1 MTSKKILLFLI
12 FISFLIF
19 GSKWIISYYLFTET
33 TSTKIIFESVTDGY
47 QYFPLVKYLAIFE
60 FNNSFNPYFEKL
72 DNVMLPFY
80 SIVIPSLF
88 YKFIG
93 SFSFIVVEYLS
104 IFLFLLILY
113 KIFEL
118 YYSKELSILYSL
130 IIFVIPILF
139 SLLPIG
145 ELTYFKLIQNDIF
158 TLRFPRPLITSLYL
172 FVFLYF
178 IISLEKLDFFTKKNF
193 FILGIILATTLSSFY
208 YFFFIQVSI
217 LIFYVFYRYKYSFL
231 DQLLKNWK
239 SLLILFLSF
248 IIVALPMFINMS
260 FHEEDYTGRLALIN
274 LNLSQKK
281 VLLEY
286 YLTVY
291 LKKEFL
297 IFLLFS
303 TLYIGFIN
311 LKKFL
316 NYKLI
321 NLFYLFFIGSVF
333 APLLFILITNKST
346 ILYHY
351 NNAVVI
357 LAFFLILI
365 IALDIFSNLSIKYL
379 NKIFINF
386 TSIIL
391 IVFCICTNIYKSVLL
406 NENEKINERLEFNN
420 ISNIILKDYDLNE
433 STLMTFDNRF
443 MVWAVLNDVK
453 FLNLTNFI
461 MTPKKDVMI
470 EDDLIKAFKFLNL
483 DSNDFSQFI
492 ENKKSSWR
500 YINYDLSTFFFY
512 KYMANPIK
520 TFNNSKNF
528 SIEINEYI
536 KKSSPINFQQTLIP
550 NDELDRLLNKF
561 SLTKLNKF
569 NYPNIVV
576 LNKKNKFFKNIKSIN
591 NYCKIYEKDFF
602 ILFVKKETEE
612 SCY

>member
-1 MTSKKILLFLI
+1 MTSKKNLLLLI

-19 GSKWIISYYLFTET
+19 GSKWIVSYYLFTET
-33 TSTKIIFESVTDGY
+33 TSIKVIFESVTDGY
-47 QYFPLVKYLAIFE
+47 HYFPLVKYLAIFE

-80 SIVIPSLF
+80 SIFIPSLF

-104 IFLFLLILY
+104 VFLFLLILY
-113 KIFEL
+113 KIFNL

-130 IIFVIPILF
+130 IIFVMPIFF

-145 ELTYFKLIQNDIF
+145 DLTYFKLIKNEIF

-178 IISLEKLDFFTKKNF
+178 IISLEKVEFFKKKIF
-193 FILGIILATTLSSFY
+193 FILGVILATTLSSFY
-208 YFFFIQVSI
+208 YFFFLQISI
-217 LIFYVFYRYKYSFL
+217 LILYIFYRYKYSFL
-231 DQLLKNWK
+231 DRLFINWK

-248 IIVALPMFINMS
+248 IIIALPMFINMS
-260 FHEEDYTGRLALIN
+260 FHEEDYTRRLGLIS
-274 LNLSQKK
+274 LNLDQKK
-281 VLLEY
+281 VLLVY
-286 YLTVY
+286 YLTAY
-291 LKKEFL
+291 LRIEFL
-297 IFLLFS
+297 IFLSLS

-311 LKKFL
+311 LKKIL

-321 NLFYLFFIGSVF
+321 NLFYLFFLGSVF

-346 ILYHY
+346 VLYHY
-351 NNAVVI
+351 NNTVI
-357 LAFFLILI
+357 IFAFLLILI

-379 NKIFINF
+379 NKVFINSA
-386 TSIIL
+386 SIIL
-391 IVFCICTNIYKSVLL
+391 ILFCICINIYKSVLL

-420 ISNIILKDYDLNE
+420 ISNIILKKYDLTK

-443 MVWAVLNDVK
+443 MVWAVLNDIK

-470 EDDLIKAFKFLNL
+470 EDDLIKSFKFLNL

-492 ENKKSSWR
+492 KNKKSSWR
-500 YINYDLSTFFFY
+500 YVNYDLSTFFLY

-528 SIEINEYI
+528 STEINEYI
-536 KKSSPINFQQTLIP
+536 KKSSPINFQQALIP
-550 NDELDRLLNKF
+550 NDELDRLANKF

-576 LNKKNKFFKNIKSIN
+576 LNKKNKFFKDIKSIN
-591 NYCKIYEKDFF
+591 NYCKLYERDFF
-602 ILFVKKETEE
+602 ILFVKKE
-612 SCY
+612 SDKNC

>member
-1 MTSKKILLFLI
+1 MTSKKNLLLLI

-19 GSKWIISYYLFTET
+19 GSKWIVSYYLFAET
-33 TSTKIIFESVTDGY
+33 TSIKVIFESVSDGY
-47 QYFPLVKYLAIFE
+47 HYFPLVKYLAIFE

-80 SIVIPSLF
+80 SIFIPSLF

-118 YYSKELSILYSL
+118 YYSKEISILYSL
-130 IIFVIPILF
+130 IIFVIPVFF

-145 ELTYFKLIQNDIF
+145 DLTYFKLIQNDIF

-178 IISLEKLDFFTKKNF
+178 IISREKLEFFTKKNF
-193 FILGIILATTLSSFY
+193 FILGVILAATLSSFF
-208 YFFFIQVSI
+208 YFFFLQVSI
-217 LIFYVFYRYKYSFL
+217 LIFYIFYRYKYSFL
-231 DQLLKNWK
+231 DQLFKNWK

-260 FHEEDYTGRLALIN
+260 FHEEDYAGRLALIN

-281 VLLEY
+281 VLLLY
-286 YLTVY
+286 YLTAY
-291 LKKEFL
+291 FKKEFL

-303 TLYIGFIN
+303 TLYISFVN

-333 APLLFILITNKST
+333 APLIFILIANKST

-351 NNAVVI
+351 NNTVI
-357 LAFFLILI
+357 IFAFLLILI

-379 NKIFINF
+379 NKIFINSA
-386 TSIIL
+386 SIIL
-391 IVFCICTNIYKSVLL
+391 IIFCICANIYKSVLL
-406 NENEKINERLEFNN
+406 NENDKINERFEFNN
-420 ISNIILKDYDLNE
+420 ISNIILKEYDLTE

-443 MVWAVLNDVK
+443 MVWAVLNDIK

-528 SIEINEYI
+528 STEINEYI

-550 NDELDRLLNKF
+550 NDELDRLSNKF
-561 SLTKLNKF
+561 SLTQLDKF

-576 LNKKNKFFKNIKSIN
+576 LNKKNKFFKSLKSIN
-591 NYCKIYEKDFF
+591 NYCKLYERDFF
-602 ILFVKKETEE
+602 ILFVKKE
-612 SCY
+612 SDKNC

>member
-1 MTSKKILLFLI
+1 MTSKKNLLLLI

-19 GSKWIISYYLFTET
+19 GSKWIVSYYLFTET
-33 TSTKIIFESVTDGY
+33 TSIKVIFESVADGY

-60 FNNSFNPYFEKL
+60 FNNSFNPYYEKL

-80 SIVIPSLF
+80 SIFIPSLF

-93 SFSFIVVEYLS
+93 SFAFIVIEYLS
-104 IFLFLLILY
+104 VFLFLLILY
-113 KIFEL
+113 KIFNL

-130 IIFVIPILF
+130 IIFVMPIFF

-145 ELTYFKLIQNDIF
+145 DLTYFKLIKNEIF

-178 IISLEKLDFFTKKNF
+178 IIYLENVEFFKKKNF
-193 FILGIILATTLSSFY
+193 FILGVILATTLSSFF
-208 YFFFIQVSI
+208 YFFFLQISI
-217 LIFYVFYRYKYSFL
+217 LILYIFYRYKYSFL
-231 DQLLKNWK
+231 DRLFINWK

-248 IIVALPMFINMS
+248 IIIVLPMFINMS
-260 FHEEDYTGRLALIN
+260 FHEEDYTRRLGLISLN
-274 LNLSQKK
+274 LNQKK
-281 VLLEY
+281 VLLVY
-286 YLTVY
+286 YLTAY
-291 LKKEFL
+291 LRIEFL
-297 IFLLFS
+297 IFLSLS

-311 LKKFL
+311 LKKIL

-321 NLFYLFFIGSVF
+321 NLFYLFFLGSVF

-351 NNAVVI
+351 NNTVI
-357 LAFFLILI
+357 IFAFLLILI
-365 IALDIFSNLSIKYL
+365 IALDIFGNLSIKYL
-379 NKIFINF
+379 NKVFINSA
-386 TSIIL
+386 SIIL
-391 IVFCICTNIYKSVLL
+391 ILFCICINIYKSVLL

-420 ISNIILKDYDLNE
+420 ISNIILKKYDLTK

-443 MVWAVLNDVK
+443 MVWAVLNDIK

-470 EDDLIKAFKFLNL
+470 EDDLIKSFKFLNL

-492 ENKKSSWR
+492 KNKKSTWR

-528 SIEINEYI
+528 STDINEYI
-536 KKSSPINFQQTLIP
+536 KKSSPINFQQAIIP
-550 NDELDRLLNKF
+550 NDELDRLANKF

-569 NYPNIVV
+569 NYPNIVI
-576 LNKKNKFFKNIKSIN
+576 LNKKNKFFKDIKNIN
-591 NYCKIYEKDFF
+591 NYCKLYERDFF
-602 ILFVKKETEE
+602 ILFVKKE
-612 SCY
+612 SDKNC

>member
-1 MTSKKILLFLI
+1 MTSKKNLLLLI

-19 GSKWIISYYLFTET
+19 GSKWIVSYYLFTET
-33 TSTKIIFESVTDGY
+33 TSIKIIFESVTDGY
-47 QYFPLVKYLAIFE
+47 YYFPLVKYLAIFE

-80 SIVIPSLF
+80 SIFIPSLF

-104 IFLFLLILY
+104 VFLFLLILY
-113 KIFEL
+113 KIFNL

-130 IIFVIPILF
+130 IIFVMPIFF

-145 ELTYFKLIQNDIF
+145 DLTYFKLIKNEIF

-178 IISLEKLDFFTKKNF
+178 IISLEKVEFFTKKNF
-193 FILGIILATTLSSFY
+193 FILGAILATTLSSFY
-208 YFFFIQVSI
+208 YFFFLQISI
-217 LIFYVFYRYKYSFL
+217 LILYIFYRYKYSFL
-231 DQLLKNWK
+231 DKLFKNWK
-239 SLLILFLSF
+239 SLLILFISF
-248 IIVALPMFINMS
+248 IIIALPMLINMG
-260 FHEEDYTGRLALIN
+260 FHEEDYTRRLGLIS
-274 LNLSQKK
+274 LNLDQKK
-281 VLLEY
+281 VLLVH
-286 YLTVY
+286 YLTAY
-291 LKKEFL
+291 LRIEFL
-297 IFLLFS
+297 IFLSLS

-311 LKKFL
+311 LKKIL

-321 NLFYLFFIGSVF
+321 SLFYLFFLGSVF
-333 APLLFILITNKST
+333 APLLFILITNKT
-346 ILYHY
+346 GILYHY
-351 NNAVVI
+351 NNTVI
-357 LAFFLILI
+357 IFAFLLILI
-365 IALDIFSNLSIKYL
+365 IALDIFTNVSIKYL
-379 NKIFINF
+379 NKIFIN
-386 TSIIL
+386 SASLIL
-391 IVFCICTNIYKSVLL
+391 IVFCICINIYKSVLL

-420 ISNIILKDYDLNE
+420 ISNIILKKYDLTK

-453 FLNLTNFI
+453 FLNITNFI
-461 MTPKKDVMI
+461 MTPKKDIMI
-470 EDDLIKAFKFLNL
+470 EDDLIKTFKFLNL

-492 ENKKSSWR
+492 KNKKSNWR

-528 SIEINEYI
+528 STEINEYI

-550 NDELDRLLNKF
+550 NDELDRLANKF
-561 SLTKLNKF
+561 SVTKLNKF

-576 LNKKNKFFKNIKSIN
+576 LNKKNKFFKDIKSIN
-591 NYCKIYEKDFF
+591 NYCKLYERDFF
-602 ILFVKKETEE
+602 ILFVKKETDKN
-612 SCY
+612 C

>member
-602 ILFVKKETEE
+602 ILFVKKE
-612 SCY
+612 SDKKC

>member
-1 MTSKKILLFLI
+1 MTSKKNLLFLI

-19 GSKWIISYYLFTET
+19 GSKWIVSYYLFTET
-33 TSTKIIFESVTDGY
+33 TSIKVIFESVTDGY
-47 QYFPLVKYLAIFE
+47 HYFPLVKYLAIFE
-60 FNNSFNPYFEKL
+60 FNNSFNPYLEKL

-80 SIVIPSLF
+80 SIFIPSLF

-93 SFSFIVVEYLS
+93 SFSFVVVEYLS
-104 IFLFLLILY
+104 VFLFLLILY
-113 KIFEL
+113 KIFNL

-130 IIFVIPILF
+130 IIFVMPIFF

-145 ELTYFKLIQNDIF
+145 DLTYFELIKNEIF

-178 IISLEKLDFFTKKNF
+178 ITSLEKVEFFTKKNF
-193 FILGIILATTLSSFY
+193 FILGVILATTLSSFY
-208 YFFFIQVSI
+208 YFFFLQISI
-217 LIFYVFYRYKYSFL
+217 LILYIFYRYKYSFL
-231 DQLLKNWK
+231 DKLFKNWK

-248 IIVALPMFINMS
+248 IIIALPMFINMS
-260 FHEEDYTGRLALIN
+260 FHEEDYTRRLGLISLN
-274 LNLSQKK
+274 LNQKK
-281 VLLEY
+281 VLLAH
-286 YLTVY
+286 YLTAY
-291 LKKEFL
+291 LRIEFL
-297 IFLLFS
+297 IFLSLS

-311 LKKFL
+311 FKKIL

-321 NLFYLFFIGSVF
+321 NLFYLFFLGSVF
-333 APLLFILITNKST
+333 APLLFILITNKSG

-351 NNAVVI
+351 NNTVI
-357 LAFFLILI
+357 IFAFLLILI

-379 NKIFINF
+379 NKIFINSA
-386 TSIIL
+386 SIIL
-391 IVFCICTNIYKSVLL
+391 IVFCICINIYKSVLL

-420 ISNIILKDYDLNE
+420 VSNIILKKYDLTK

-443 MVWAVLNDVK
+443 MVWAVLNDIK

-470 EDDLIKAFKFLNL
+470 EDDLIKSFKFLNL

-492 ENKKSSWR
+492 KNKKSSWR
-500 YINYDLSTFFFY
+500 YVNYDLSTFFLY

-528 SIEINEYI
+528 STEINEYI
-536 KKSSPINFQQTLIP
+536 KKSSPINFQQALIP
-550 NDELDRLLNKF
+550 NDEIDRLANKF

-576 LNKKNKFFKNIKSIN
+576 LNKKNKFFKDIKSIN
-591 NYCKIYEKDFF
+591 NYCKLYERDFF
-602 ILFVKKETEE
+602 ILFVKKE
-612 SCY
+612 SDKNC

>member
-1 MTSKKILLFLI
+1 MTSKKNLLLLI

-19 GSKWIISYYLFTET
+19 GSKWIVSYYLFTET
-33 TSTKIIFESVTDGY
+33 TSIKVIFESVTDGY
-47 QYFPLVKYLAIFE
+47 HYFPLVKYLAIFE

-80 SIVIPSLF
+80 SIFIPSLF

-93 SFSFIVVEYLS
+93 SFSFIVTEYFS
-104 IFLFLLILY
+104 VFLFLLILY
-113 KIFEL
+113 KIFNL

-130 IIFVIPILF
+130 IIFVMPIFF

-145 ELTYFKLIQNDIF
+145 DLTYFELIKNEIF

-178 IISLEKLDFFTKKNF
+178 ITSLEKVEFFTKKNF
-193 FILGIILATTLSSFY
+193 FILGVILATTLSSFY
-208 YFFFIQVSI
+208 YFFFLQISI
-217 LIFYVFYRYKYSFL
+217 LILYIFYRYKYSFL
-231 DQLLKNWK
+231 DKLFKNWK

-248 IIVALPMFINMS
+248 IIIALPMFINMG
-260 FHEEDYTGRLALIN
+260 FHEEDYTRRLGIIS
-274 LNLSQKK
+274 LNLDQKK
-281 VLLEY
+281 VLLVY
-286 YLTVY
+286 YLTAY
-291 LKKEFL
+291 LRKEFL
-297 IFLLFS
+297 IFLSLS

-311 LKKFL
+311 FKKIL

-321 NLFYLFFIGSVF
+321 NLFYLFFLGSVF
-333 APLLFILITNKST
+333 APLLFILITNKSG

-351 NNAVVI
+351 NNTVI
-357 LAFFLILI
+357 IFAFLLILI

-379 NKIFINF
+379 NKIFINSA
-386 TSIIL
+386 SIIL
-391 IVFCICTNIYKSVLL
+391 IVFCICINIYKSVLL

-420 ISNIILKDYDLNE
+420 VSNIILKKYDLTK

-443 MVWAVLNDVK
+443 MVWAVLNDIK

-470 EDDLIKAFKFLNL
+470 EDDLIKSFKFLNL

-492 ENKKSSWR
+492 KNKKSSWR
-500 YINYDLSTFFFY
+500 YVNYDLSTFFLY

-528 SIEINEYI
+528 STEINEYI
-536 KKSSPINFQQTLIP
+536 KKSSPINFQQALIP
-550 NDELDRLLNKF
+550 NDELDRLSNKF

-576 LNKKNKFFKNIKSIN
+576 LNKKNKFFKDIKSIN
-591 NYCKIYEKDFF
+591 NYCKLYERDFF
-602 ILFVKKETEE
+602 ILFVKKE
-612 SCY
+612 SGKNC

>member
-1 MTSKKILLFLI
+1 MTSKKNLLLLI

-19 GSKWIISYYLFTET
+19 GSKWIVSYYLFTET
-33 TSTKIIFESVTDGY
+33 TSIKIIFESVADGY
-47 QYFPLVKYLAIFE
+47 YYFPLVKYLAIFE

-80 SIVIPSLF
+80 SIFIPSLF

-104 IFLFLLILY
+104 VFLFLLILY
-113 KIFEL
+113 KIFNL

-130 IIFVIPILF
+130 IIFVMPIFF

-145 ELTYFKLIQNDIF
+145 DLTYFKLIKNEIF

-178 IISLEKLDFFTKKNF
+178 IISLEKVEFFTKKNF
-193 FILGIILATTLSSFY
+193 FILGAILATTLSSFY
-208 YFFFIQVSI
+208 YFFFLQISI
-217 LIFYVFYRYKYSFL
+217 LILYIFYRYKYSFL
-231 DQLLKNWK
+231 DKLFKNWK
-239 SLLILFLSF
+239 SLLILFISF
-248 IIVALPMFINMS
+248 IIIALPMLINMG
-260 FHEEDYTGRLALIN
+260 FHEEDYTRRLGLIS
-274 LNLSQKK
+274 LNLDQKK
-281 VLLEY
+281 VLLVH
-286 YLTVY
+286 YLTAY
-291 LKKEFL
+291 LRIEFL
-297 IFLLFS
+297 IFLSLS

-311 LKKFL
+311 LKKIL

-321 NLFYLFFIGSVF
+321 SLFYLFFLGSVF
-333 APLLFILITNKST
+333 APLLFILITNKT
-346 ILYHY
+346 GILYHY
-351 NNAVVI
+351 NNTVI
-357 LAFFLILI
+357 IFAFLLILI
-365 IALDIFSNLSIKYL
+365 IALDIFTNVSIKYL
-379 NKIFINF
+379 NKIFIN
-386 TSIIL
+386 SASLIL
-391 IVFCICTNIYKSVLL
+391 IVFCICINIYKSVLL

-420 ISNIILKDYDLNE
+420 ISNIILKKYDLTK

-453 FLNLTNFI
+453 FLNITNFI
-461 MTPKKDVMI
+461 MTPKKDIMI
-470 EDDLIKAFKFLNL
+470 EDDLIKTFKFLNL

-492 ENKKSSWR
+492 KNKKSNWR

-528 SIEINEYI
+528 STEINEYI

-550 NDELDRLLNKF
+550 NDELDRLANKF
-561 SLTKLNKF
+561 SVTKLNKF

-576 LNKKNKFFKNIKSIN
+576 LNKKNKFFKDIKSIN
-591 NYCKIYEKDFF
+591 NYCKLYERDFF
-602 ILFVKKETEE
+602 ILFVKKETDKN
-612 SCY
+612 C

>member
-1 MTSKKILLFLI
+1 MTSKKNLLLLI

-19 GSKWIISYYLFTET
+19 GSKWIVSYYLFTET
-33 TSTKIIFESVTDGY
+33 TSIKVIFESVADGY
-47 QYFPLVKYLAIFE
+47 HYFPLVKYLAIFE
-60 FNNSFNPYFEKL
+60 FNNSFNPYYEKL

-80 SIVIPSLF
+80 SIFIPSLF

-93 SFSFIVVEYLS
+93 SFAFIVIEYLS
-104 IFLFLLILY
+104 VFLFLLILY
-113 KIFEL
+113 KIFNL

-130 IIFVIPILF
+130 IIFVMPIFF

-145 ELTYFKLIQNDIF
+145 DLTYFKLIKNEIF

-178 IISLEKLDFFTKKNF
+178 IIYLENVEFFKKKNF
-193 FILGIILATTLSSFY
+193 FILGVILATTLSSFF
-208 YFFFIQVSI
+208 YFFFLQISI
-217 LIFYVFYRYKYSFL
+217 LILYIFYRYKYSFL
-231 DQLLKNWK
+231 DRLFINWK

-248 IIVALPMFINMS
+248 IIIVLPMFINMS
-260 FHEEDYTGRLALIN
+260 FHEEDYTRRLGLISLN
-274 LNLSQKK
+274 LNQKK
-281 VLLEY
+281 VLLIY
-286 YLTVY
+286 YLTAY
-291 LKKEFL
+291 LRIEFL
-297 IFLLFS
+297 IFLSLS

-311 LKKFL
+311 LKKIL

-321 NLFYLFFIGSVF
+321 NLFYLFFLGSVF

-351 NNAVVI
+351 NNTVI
-357 LAFFLILI
+357 IFAFLLILI
-365 IALDIFSNLSIKYL
+365 IALDIFGNLSIKYL
-379 NKIFINF
+379 NKVFINSA
-386 TSIIL
+386 SIIL
-391 IVFCICTNIYKSVLL
+391 ILFCICINIYKSVLL

-420 ISNIILKDYDLNE
+420 ISNIILKKYDLTK

-443 MVWAVLNDVK
+443 MVWAVLNDIK

-470 EDDLIKAFKFLNL
+470 EDDLIKSFKFLNL

-492 ENKKSSWR
+492 KNKKSTWR

-528 SIEINEYI
+528 STDINEYI
-536 KKSSPINFQQTLIP
+536 KKSSPINFQQAIIP
-550 NDELDRLLNKF
+550 NDELDRLANKF

-569 NYPNIVV
+569 NYPNIVI
-576 LNKKNKFFKNIKSIN
+576 LNKKNKFFKDIKNIN
-591 NYCKIYEKDFF
+591 NYCKLYERDFF
-602 ILFVKKETEE
+602 ILFVKKE
-612 SCY
+612 SDKNC

>member
-1 MTSKKILLFLI
+1 MTSKKNLLLLI

-19 GSKWIISYYLFTET
+19 GSKWIVSYYLFTET
-33 TSTKIIFESVTDGY
+33 TSIKVIFESVADGY

-60 FNNSFNPYFEKL
+60 FNNSFNPYYEKL

-80 SIVIPSLF
+80 SIFIPSLF

-93 SFSFIVVEYLS
+93 SFAFIVIEYLS
-104 IFLFLLILY
+104 VFLFLLILY
-113 KIFEL
+113 KIFNL

-130 IIFVIPILF
+130 IIFVMPIFF

-145 ELTYFKLIQNDIF
+145 DLTYFKLIKNEIF

-178 IISLEKLDFFTKKNF
+178 IIYLENVEFFKKKNF
-193 FILGIILATTLSSFY
+193 FILGVILATTLSSFF
-208 YFFFIQVSI
+208 YFFFLQISI
-217 LIFYVFYRYKYSFL
+217 LILYIFYRYKYSFL
-231 DQLLKNWK
+231 DRLFINWK

-248 IIVALPMFINMS
+248 IIIVLPMFINMS
-260 FHEEDYTGRLALIN
+260 FHEEDYTRRLGLISLN
-274 LNLSQKK
+274 LNQKK
-281 VLLEY
+281 VLLIY
-286 YLTVY
+286 YLTAY
-291 LKKEFL
+291 LRIEFL
-297 IFLLFS
+297 IFLSLS

-311 LKKFL
+311 LKKIL

-321 NLFYLFFIGSVF
+321 NLFYLFFLGSVF

-351 NNAVVI
+351 NNTVI
-357 LAFFLILI
+357 IFAFLLILI
-365 IALDIFSNLSIKYL
+365 IALDIFGNLSIKYL
-379 NKIFINF
+379 NKVFINSA
-386 TSIIL
+386 SIIL
-391 IVFCICTNIYKSVLL
+391 ILFCICINIYKSVLL

-420 ISNIILKDYDLNE
+420 ISNIILKKYDLTK

-443 MVWAVLNDVK
+443 MVWAVLNDIK

-470 EDDLIKAFKFLNL
+470 EDDLIKSFKFLNL

-492 ENKKSSWR
+492 KNKKSTWR

-528 SIEINEYI
+528 STDINEYI
-536 KKSSPINFQQTLIP
+536 KKSSPINFQQAIIP
-550 NDELDRLLNKF
+550 NDELDRLANKF

-569 NYPNIVV
+569 NYPNIVI
-576 LNKKNKFFKNIKSIN
+576 LNKKNKFFKDIKNIN
-591 NYCKIYEKDFF
+591 NYCKLYERDFF
-602 ILFVKKETEE
+602 ILFVKKE
-612 SCY
+612 SDKNC